1 MTDYNSL
8 QKRKNYIVGAFV
20 LIAFLA
26 FLWMLGRF
34 RDMPLFVSQANSFY
48 VMAKFRD
55 ASGVQRETPVQFCG
69 YQIGRVVLVSP
80 PTPEKDANTGK
91 SWHDVKVTMAIDK
104 KYNTI
109 PSNVNVL
116 LMKRGLGSS
125 YIELRENTDAPA
137 APLIANRPETRFLCD
152 ELEINGSTGL
162 NSEFFPP
169 ETQKKLENLLDSIT
183 TLAANTNQII
193 GDEQNKTNIKKT
205 LDRIATAAEQTRQT
219 LESVQKFSDVGTEK
233 MTQVAE
239 DLDAAAKE
247 FRQVLEKIN
256 NGDGSA
262 GKFLNDGRLYENLLD
277 SSAEL
282 EMALEQIKKWAADA
296 REKGIRIKW

>member
-1 MTDYNSL
+1 MTDYNTL
-8 QKRKNYIVGAFV
+8 QKRRNYIVGAFV
-20 LIAFLA
+20 LTAFLA

-48 VMAKFRD
+48 VLAKFTD
-55 ASGVQRETPVQFCG
+55 APGVQRETPVQFCG

-80 PTPEKDANTGK
+80 PAYVEDSATSK
-91 SWHDVKVTMAIDK
+91 SWHEVRVTMAIDK
-104 KYNTI
+104 KYKNI
-109 PSNVNVL
+109 PSNVKVT

-125 YIELRENTDAPA
+125 YIELQADADVPPT
-137 APLIANRPETRFLCD
+137 PLIAERPETKFLCD
-152 ELEINGSTGL
+152 GLVTNGSMGL
-162 NSEFFPP
+162 SSEFFPL
-169 ETQKKLENLLDSIT
+169 EVQKKLEHLLDSIA
-183 TLAANTNQII
+183 TLAANANQVI

-205 LDRIATAAEQTRQT
+205 LEHIATATEQARQT
-219 LESVQKFSDVGTEK
+219 LQSVQKFSDVGSEK
-233 MTQVAE
+233 IAQAAE

-247 FRQVLEKIN
+247 FRQILAKIN
-256 NGDGSA
+256 NGQGSA

-296 REKGIRIKW
+296 REKGIRVKW

>member
-8 QKRKNYIVGAFV
+8 QKRKNYTVGAFV
-20 LIAFLA
+20 LAAFLA
-26 FLWMLGRF
+26 FLWMLGQF

-48 VMAKFRD
+48 VMARFTD

-69 YQIGRVVLVSP
+69 YQIGRVILVSP
-80 PTPEKDANTGK
+80 PTYVEDAQAGK
-91 SWHDVKVTMAIDK
+91 SWHEVRVTMAIDK
-104 KYNTI
+104 KYKNI
-109 PSNVNVL
+109 PSNVNVT

-125 YIELRENTDAPA
+125 YIELRENGTPPM
-137 APLIANRPETRFLCD
+137 PLIADRPETRFLCD
-152 ELEINGSTGL
+152 SLVVNGTVGL

-193 GDEQNKTNIKKT
+193 GDEQNKTNIRKT
-205 LDRIATAAEQTRQT
+205 LDHIAAAAEQTRQT
-219 LESVQKFSDVGTEK
+219 LESVQKFSDTGSEK

-239 DLDAAAKE
+239 NLDAAAKE
-247 FRQVLEKIN
+247 FRQIMEKIN

-282 EMALEQIKKWAADA
+282 EITLEQIKKWAADA

>member
-26 FLWMLGRF
+26 FLWMLGQF

-69 YQIGRVVLVSP
+69 YQIGRVILVSP
-80 PTPEKDANTGK
+80 PTYVEDPGTGK

-125 YIELRENTDAPA
+125 YIELRENTDTPA

-169 ETQKKLENLLDSIT
+169 ATQKKLENLLDSIT
-183 TLAANTNQII
+183 TLATNTNQII

-256 NGDGSA
+256 NGEGSA